1 MEPFRMEIHRR
12 IFEEIRGV
20 GNLSA
25 TDSMV
30 TLQERMV
37 NLIGQLTMPVSEVA
51 LVLQHHIQGLLGSL
65 SEYASKT
72 GAAISERVSQP
83 WPIEQTAEI
92 NQSPVAFDVE
102 KVLKIVDQDRMDIL
116 STLIRVTLVETEM
129 DLIEGILAL
138 RAWEQLV
145 RQQLS
150 EATGPG
156 QLFSPLELPEEW

>member
-1 MEPFRMEIHRR
+1 M
-12 IFEEIRGV
+12 
-20 GNLSA
+20 SA

-37 NLIGQLTMPVSEVA
+37 NLIGQLTMPVAEVA

-65 SEYASKT
+65 NEYAQKT
-72 GAAISERVSQP
+72 GASISDRVRQP
-83 WPIEQTAEI
+83 WPIESQTQTSENI
-92 NQSPVAFDVE
+92 ISFDVE

-129 DLIEGILAL
+129 DLVEGILAL

-145 RQQLS
+145 RQQLA

-156 QLFSPLELPEEW
+156 QLFSPLEFPEEW

>member
-1 MEPFRMEIHRR
+1 M
-12 IFEEIRGV
+12 
-20 GNLSA
+20 SA

-65 SEYASKT
+65 NEYASST
-72 GAAISERVSQP
+72 GASISERVAQP
-83 WPIEQTAEI
+83 WPIDESRAMNE
-92 NQSPVAFDVE
+92 NQNFFDVE

-145 RQQLS
+145 RQQLA

>member
-1 MEPFRMEIHRR
+1 M
-12 IFEEIRGV
+12 
-20 GNLSA
+20 SA

-65 SEYASKT
+65 NEYAQKT
-72 GAAISERVSQP
+72 GASISDRVRQP
-83 WPIEQTAEI
+83 WPIESQTQTSENMI
-92 NQSPVAFDVE
+92 SFDVE

-129 DLIEGILAL
+129 DLVEGILAL

-145 RQQLS
+145 RQQLA

-156 QLFSPLELPEEW
+156 QLFSPLEFPEEW

>member
-1 MEPFRMEIHRR
+1 M
-12 IFEEIRGV
+12 
-20 GNLSA
+20 SA

-51 LVLQHHIQGLLGSL
+51 LVLQHHIQGLLASLNDYALSTGS
-65 SEYASKT
+65 S
-72 GAAISERVSQP
+72 ISERVAEP
-83 WPIEQTAEI
+83 WPIDESRSSNE
-92 NQSPVAFDVE
+92 NQSSFDVG

-129 DLIEGILAL
+129 DLVEGILAL

-145 RQQLS
+145 RQQLA

-156 QLFSPLELPEEW
+156 QLFSPLELPDEW

>member
-1 MEPFRMEIHRR
+1 M
-12 IFEEIRGV
+12 
-20 GNLSA
+20 SA

-65 SEYASKT
+65 NEYAQKT
-72 GAAISERVSQP
+72 GASISDRVRQP
-83 WPIEQTAEI
+83 WPIESQTQTSENLI
-92 NQSPVAFDVE
+92 SFDVE

-129 DLIEGILAL
+129 DLVEGILAL

-145 RQQLS
+145 RQQLA

-156 QLFSPLELPEEW
+156 QLFSPLEFPEEW

>member
-1 MEPFRMEIHRR
+1 M
-12 IFEEIRGV
+12 
-20 GNLSA
+20 SA

-65 SEYASKT
+65 NEYAQKT
-72 GAAISERVSQP
+72 GASISDRVRQP
-83 WPIEQTAEI
+83 WPIESQTETSENMI
-92 NQSPVAFDVE
+92 SFDVE

-129 DLIEGILAL
+129 DLVEGILAL

-145 RQQLS
+145 RQQLA

-156 QLFSPLELPEEW
+156 QLFSPLEFPEEW

>member
-1 MEPFRMEIHRR
+1 M
-12 IFEEIRGV
+12 
-20 GNLSA
+20 SA
-25 TDSMV
+25 TESMV

-37 NLIGQLTMPVSEVA
+37 NLIGQLTMPVAEVA

-65 SEYASKT
+65 NEYAQKT
-72 GAAISERVSQP
+72 GASISDRVRHP
-83 WPIEQTAEI
+83 WPIESQTQTSE
-92 NQSPVAFDVE
+92 NMVFFDVE

-129 DLIEGILAL
+129 DLVEGILAL

-145 RQQLS
+145 RQQLA

-156 QLFSPLELPEEW
+156 QLFSPLEFPEEW

>member
-1 MEPFRMEIHRR
+1 M
-12 IFEEIRGV
+12 
-20 GNLSA
+20 SA

-37 NLIGQLTMPVSEVA
+37 NLIGQLTIPVSEVA

-65 SEYASKT
+65 NEYASST
-72 GAAISERVSQP
+72 GASISERVAQP
-83 WPIEQTAEI
+83 WPIDESRSTNE
-92 NQSPVAFDVE
+92 NQSSFDVE
-102 KVLKIVDQDRMDIL
+102 KVLKIIDQDRMDIL

-129 DLIEGILAL
+129 DLVEGILAL

-145 RQQLS
+145 RQQLA

-156 QLFSPLELPEEW
+156 QLFSPLELPDEW

>member
-1 MEPFRMEIHRR
+1 M
-12 IFEEIRGV
+12 
-20 GNLSA
+20 SA

-65 SEYASKT
+65 NEYASST
-72 GAAISERVSQP
+72 GAPISERVAQP
-83 WPIEQTAEI
+83 WPIDQSRSADE
-92 NQSPVAFDVE
+92 NQSSFDVE
-102 KVLKIVDQDRMDIL
+102 KVLKIIDQDRMDIL

-129 DLIEGILAL
+129 DLVEGILAL

-145 RQQLS
+145 RQQLA

-156 QLFSPLELPEEW
+156 QLFSPLELPDEW

>member
-1 MEPFRMEIHRR
+1 M
-12 IFEEIRGV
+12 
-20 GNLSA
+20 SA

-37 NLIGQLTMPVSEVA
+37 NLIGQLTMPVAEVA

-65 SEYASKT
+65 NEYAQKT
-72 GAAISERVSQP
+72 GASISDRVRHP
-83 WPIEQTAEI
+83 WPIDSQTQISE
-92 NQSPVAFDVE
+92 NMVTFDVE

-129 DLIEGILAL
+129 DLVEGILAL

-145 RQQLS
+145 RQQLA
-150 EATGPG
+150 ETTGPG
-156 QLFSPLELPEEW
+156 QLFSPLEFPEEW

>member
-1 MEPFRMEIHRR
+1 M
-12 IFEEIRGV
+12 
-20 GNLSA
+20 SA

-51 LVLQHHIQGLLGSL
+51 LVLQHHLQGLLGSL
-65 SEYASKT
+65 NDYARKT
-72 GAAISERVSQP
+72 GASISDQVAHP
-83 WPIEQTAEI
+83 WPIESQT
-92 NQSPVAFDVE
+92 QSSDHMVTFDAG

-129 DLIEGILAL
+129 DLVEGILAL

-145 RQQLS
+145 RQQLA

-156 QLFSPLELPEEW
+156 QLFSPLEFPDEW

>member
-1 MEPFRMEIHRR
+1 M
-12 IFEEIRGV
+12 
-20 GNLSA
+20 SA

-65 SEYASKT
+65 NEYASST
-72 GAAISERVSQP
+72 GAPISERVAQP
-83 WPIEQTAEI
+83 WPIDQSRSTDE
-92 NQSPVAFDVE
+92 NQSSFDVE
-102 KVLKIVDQDRMDIL
+102 KVLNIVDQDRMDIL
-116 STLIRVTLVETEM
+116 STLIRVTLVETEL
-129 DLIEGILAL
+129 DLVEGILAL

-145 RQQLS
+145 RQQLA

-156 QLFSPLELPEEW
+156 QLFSPLELPDEW

>member
-1 MEPFRMEIHRR
+1 M
-12 IFEEIRGV
+12 
-20 GNLSA
+20 SA

-65 SEYASKT
+65 NEYASST
-72 GAAISERVSQP
+72 GAPISERVAQP
-83 WPIEQTAEI
+83 WPIDQSRSTNE
-92 NQSPVAFDVE
+92 NQSSFDVE
-102 KVLKIVDQDRMDIL
+102 KVLKIIDQDRMDIL
-116 STLIRVTLVETEM
+116 STLIRVTLIETEM
-129 DLIEGILAL
+129 DLVEGILAL

-145 RQQLS
+145 RQQLA

-156 QLFSPLELPEEW
+156 QLFSPLELPDEW